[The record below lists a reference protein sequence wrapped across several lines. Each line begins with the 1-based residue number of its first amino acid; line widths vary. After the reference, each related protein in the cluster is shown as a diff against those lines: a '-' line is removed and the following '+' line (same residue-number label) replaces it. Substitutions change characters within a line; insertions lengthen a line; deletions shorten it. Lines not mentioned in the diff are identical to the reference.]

1 MATTKVKVRFH
12 GVREHRTYEVGE
24 TYEGTE
30 LRIRQLAERGYVEA
44 GQKKKPAPKRAAKP
58 KEQ

>member
-12 GVREHRTYEVGE
+12 GVREHRTYEGS
-24 TYEGTE
+24 E

>member
-1 MATTKVKVRFH
+1 MATAKVKARFH
-12 GVREHRTYEVGE
+12 GVRERRTYEVGE

-44 GQKKKPAPKRAAKP
+44 GRKKKPAPKSAAKP
-58 KEQ
+58 REQ

>member
-1 MATTKVKVRFH
+1 MAAAKVQVRFH

-30 LRIRQLAERGYVEA
+30 LRIKQLEERGYVEA
-44 GQKKKPAPKRAAKP
+44 AKQPARKRAAKP
-58 KEQ
+58 KE

>member
-1 MATTKVKVRFH
+1 MAAAKVKVRFH

-30 LRIRQLAERGYVEA
+30 LRIKQLEERGYVEA
-44 GQKKKPAPKRAAKP
+44 AKQPARKRAAKP
-58 KEQ
+58 KE

>member
-1 MATTKVKVRFH
+1 MATAKVKVRFH